1 MRGRNGRTAAA
12 IALTFLVVGPFL
24 PWKISG
30 DLVPYRTPGVRIW
43 PRLLDNGGL
52 AVLACVVHAAWA
64 LKSHAQG
71 RKSALRSLGALA
83 LLILALLVVQLADV
97 FRRGPQ
103 FNSELGAPIPEVGLY
118 VALTSALVL
127 IGAAFIKER
136 RVSA

>member
-1 MRGRNGRTAAA
+1 
-12 IALTFLVVGPFL
+12 
-24 PWKISG
+24 
-30 DLVPYRTPGVRIW
+30 
-43 PRLLDNGGL
+43 
-52 AVLACVVHAAWA
+52 
-64 LKSHAQG
+64 
-71 RKSALRSLGALA
+71 LRSLGALA
-83 LLILALLVVQLADV
+83 LLILALLVVKLADV